1 MIVSP
6 YSMISKRLLTGSIIT
21 SYIIYCIHYGDVSLS
36 MRHPANAISSFA
48 YAAYQTDKG
57 VQLPLFVLSVA
68 SFNLWSQDN
77 SYINFV
83 DVTSIFW
90 TIVVVTLNTIKDNR
104 LVIYAVDGFFILY
117 IAVVFG
123 TGAQERV
130 VAYYSENLIP
140 LNAIIYLL
148 CAVVGASLHRGSKH
162 YLIGS
167 LCITTGF
174 ACKLLTILANQY
186 WGTCLFHLL
195 SAAGIGRMLQIN
207 MHDSS
212 DVKYLSFDSLV

>member
-21 SYIIYCIHYGDVSLS
+21 SYIIYCTHYNGLSLS

-48 YAAYQTDKG
+48 YAAYQTNKG
-57 VQLPLFVLSVA
+57 VQLPLFVLSVS
-68 SFNLWSQDN
+68 SFNLWSLDN

-90 TIVVVTLNTIKDNR
+90 TIVVVTLNTIKDNHF
-104 LVIYAVDGFFILY
+104 VIYAVDGLIILY
-117 IAVVFG
+117 ITVVFG

-130 VAYYSENLIP
+130 VKYYSENLIQ

-148 CAVVGASLHRGSKH
+148 CAVVGLSLHRGSKH
-162 YLIGS
+162 FLIGS
-167 LCITTGF
+167 MCITTGF

-186 WGTCLFHLL
+186 WGTCVFHLL
-195 SAAGIGRMLQIN
+195 SAAGIGQMLQTN
-207 MHDSS
+207 KHDE
-212 DVKYLSFDSLV
+212 DVKYLSFDSVV